1 MGIKNKF
8 FTTASITS
16 LAIGLFALL
25 CIGLVVF
32 THTMTLEKIN
42 TQQRSAKTSVLTDIL
57 NRVQYNNNPLQ
68 NSISIENAAAI
79 GLAGTSSQAYI
90 AALDDQPVAIIM
102 PVITYQGY
110 SGKIEMLV
118 AVDKSHTII
127 GVRVLQHKETP
138 GLGDKIEKNKSNWID
153 IFTGRALAN
162 TAANKWEIK
171 KYQGDFDQITAAT
184 ITSRSVINSAYNVLH
199 YLKQHPEIW

>member
-25 CIGLVVF
+25 CIGVVVF

-42 TQQRSAKTSVLTDIL
+42 KQQRHAKTIFLTEIL
-57 NRVQYNNNPLQ
+57 QGVQYNNDPLQ
-68 NSISIENAAAI
+68 TSISIENAAAI